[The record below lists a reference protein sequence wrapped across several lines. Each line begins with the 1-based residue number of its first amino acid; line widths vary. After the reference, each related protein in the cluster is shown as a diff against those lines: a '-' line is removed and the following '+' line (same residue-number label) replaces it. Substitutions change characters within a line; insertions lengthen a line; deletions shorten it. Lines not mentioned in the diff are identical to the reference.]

1 MSLVPRDLA
10 HVGASG
16 RGPLVALAPLGL
28 ALAVLGGGSACSSRS
43 SPPAPTRAAASP
55 TASAHD
61 RLAPGETPP
70 GVEHAFE
77 LALPRG
83 AWIDRRF
90 GNEVYALVN
99 DTPESTAS
107 WFRQA
112 LPRAEAIVGPNGTIF
127 PSVTLEGAPPSSHL
141 RVSIAP
147 LGDGRTTRVNVV
159 RWEDAPTATTL
170 SHDELMRRSG
180 LTPDGKLLD
189 PKHLD

>member
-1 MSLVPRDLA
+1 M
-10 HVGASG
+10 GKY
-16 RGPLVALAPLGL
+16 APFGL
-28 ALAVLGGGSACSSRS
+28 AIAMLGGAAACGRRT
-43 SPPAPTRAAASP
+43 SPPPSGGAQPAA

-61 RLAPGETPP
+61 RLAPGELPP

-90 GNEVYALVN
+90 GSEIYALVS
-99 DTPESTAS
+99 DTPEAIANHY
-107 WFRQA
+107 RQSM
-112 LPRAEAIVGPNGTIF
+112 PRAEAIAGPNGTIF
-127 PSVTLEGAPPSSHL
+127 PDLILPGAAEKSHL
-141 RVSIAP
+141 RVSISP
-147 LGDGRTTRVNVV
+147 VGDGRTTRINVL
-159 RWEDAPTATTL
+159 RWEDPPTATTL